1 VNLEMIG
8 WREAILILVGLSVVY
23 VLVAL
28 FRLVRVGKKGRVDK
42 NLLQAAPVDTEF
54 GKNDLEPAL
63 IVPELREPEESWQPI
78 SVEGRARQVAR
89 STQTAVE
96 EAPEP
101 AVTASV
107 ARRPSDFEEQLA
119 GQLARIDLERE
130 VRSLR
135 SEVEVLKAELKEMR
149 AARNISPQYSE
160 ALALVQRGMTAQD
173 IADRME
179 ISLAEAELVHALG
192 RGESIFEEG
201 ALDGSDRE
209 DKSLTQASSERY

>member
-1 VNLEMIG
+1 MNLEMIG
-8 WREAILILVGLSVVY
+8 WREAILILVGLTVAY

-28 FRLVRVGKKGRVDK
+28 FRLVRVGKRRRDDK

-54 GKNDLEPAL
+54 GKSYPEPAL
-63 IVPELREPEESWQPI
+63 IDPELSDPEEPWQPI
-78 SVEGRARQVAR
+78 SVAGKARQVA
-89 STQTAVE
+89 QTAQMAVE
-96 EAPEP
+96 QTPEA
-101 AVTASV
+101 AVTATA
-107 ARRPSDFEEQLA
+107 ARKQPGFEEQLA
-119 GQLARIDLERE
+119 GQLARNDLERE

-135 SEVEVLKAELKEMR
+135 RDVEEMKAELKEIR

-209 DKSLTQASSERY
+209 DKSLTQSSSEKY